1 MISGQD
7 LVTYQMLDR
16 LRHHNTLVPETLAV
30 RFVVMVLISKYVRA
44 VRPAVVFRGL
54 GRLQWHGAN
63 YGARDP
69 EYRHENDNHTAHFA
83 ARMLRCVE

>member
-16 LRHHNTLVPETLAV
+16 LRYHDILVPETLAI
-30 RFVVMVLISKYVRA
+30 RFVVMVLISKHVHT

-54 GRLQWHGAN
+54 GHLQRHGAN
-63 YGARDP
+63 HGGRDP
-69 EYRHENDNHTAHFA
+69 EHRHENDNHTAHFDV
-83 ARMLRCVE
+83 RMLRCVE